1 MKKTNKQKP
10 LSKSERVL
18 ALCKLLQIE
27 TFSDLQTFKQKVQQ
41 DGETLLTALE
51 RYFNEVFDD

>member
-10 LSKSERVL
+10 LSKSERIL

-27 TFSDLQTFKQKVQQ
+27 TFSDLQTFKQKVQR
-41 DGETLLTALE
+41 DGETLLTALK
-51 RYFNEVFDD
+51 RYFDEVFNN

>member
-1 MKKTNKQKP
+1 MRKSNKQKP

-27 TFSDLQTFKQKVQQ
+27 TFSDLQTFKQKVQR
-41 DGETLLTALE
+41 DGETLLAALE
-51 RYFNEVFDD
+51 RYFDEVFGD

>member
-1 MKKTNKQKP
+1 MRKTNKQKP

-18 ALCKLLQIE
+18 ALCKLLKIE
-27 TFSDLQTFKQKVQQ
+27 TFEDLQTFKQKIQQ

-51 RYFNEVFDD
+51 RYFDEVFDN